1 MTLRTILS
9 HTAVGCAITLGFV
22 GLDQAV
28 DNSTFSVVLFFAIV
42 ATGIFAGLFLF
53 VLGPPPRKAAPP
65 AADYPDTIDAA
76 AQPAPP
82 AAQIH
87 VYPTPATPAPAP
99 AWPTPQPPQRP
110 VQAGDFQE
118 PRGPSIFDPL
128 PPDVPSYNP
137 RRSQYSQPSRPFD
150 PLFDGPGAALP
161 PLEQE
166 PTRSGP
172 LPWSNSSPWDD
183 DPAPAYTGPL
193 HAGPLLP
200 RRAPAPAEIDLIR
213 SVYAEEGTLNATIRR
228 VYGAKDAKTHGWT
241 KGALEL

>member
-1 MTLRTILS
+1 MKLRTTLS
-9 HTAVGCAITLGFV
+9 HLTTGSLMMLAFVAV
-22 GLDQAV
+22 DQAL
-28 DNSTFSVVLFFAIV
+28 DNATVSLALFFAVI
-42 ATGIFAGLFLF
+42 AIGLFAGLFLLA
-53 VLGPPPRKAAPP
+53 LGPAHRPSLPAAR
-65 AADYPDTIDAA
+65 ADYPDFETTAP
-76 AQPAPP
+76 AQPATE
-82 AAQIH
+82 IH
-87 VYPTPATPAPAP
+87 VYQQPAPAAP
-99 AWPTPQPPQRP
+99 APTAWPAPQPPQRP
-110 VQAGDFQE
+110 VQARDFQE
-118 PRGPSIFDPL
+118 PKGPSIFDAP

-137 RRSQYSQPSRPFD
+137 RRSQHGQPTPAFD

-161 PLEQE
+161 ELEPE
-166 PTRSGP
+166 PGRSGP
-172 LPWSNSSPWDD
+172 LPWSDSSPWDD